1 MGIGGHS
8 IRGLP
13 AMSTAN
19 AISDPAQH
27 RPSVFISGSISIR
40 ALPIP
45 VTDRLDVILDRK
57 LPVLIGD
64 ALGVDAAAQHH
75 LAMWVRGTSPY
86 SVPVQH
92 PGTVQPTGRSGAS
105 RPTALPALVPGT
117 ALKTG
122 KCPS

>member
-1 MGIGGHS
+1 
-8 IRGLP
+8 
-13 AMSTAN
+13 MSTAN

-75 LAMWVRGTSPY
+75 LAMWGARDVTIFCSSPAPRH
-86 SVPVQH
+86 SAADWPIRRIRTDCP
-92 PGTVQPTGRSGAS
+92 PGTRAWHSAKDREMSQLEHVSS
-105 RPTALPALVPGT
+105 
-117 ALKTG
+117 
-122 KCPS
+122 